1 MERID
6 LRQAGKAF
14 FISKEQGNDTVFPIY
29 YVTNFVQPQSNSAN
43 AYLELLLIG
52 GYDTIT
58 DKYISADDTLLA
70 NVERDLNSDEF
81 DFLAL
86 NNENALKE
94 QGYTI
99 LNYNDTLNKLLAER
113 EGKDTLPA
121 FEIEDGVLKKYNGHD
136 QWVIIPDNVSVIGE
150 GAFERNKVVE
160 KVSFPNSLKS
170 IEKNAFAYCDN
181 LDGVSFKSACQ
192 LESIGIAAFN
202 GCKKMRYF
210 KMPDTVSKIENYAF
224 AQCKNI
230 MEISLPNITV
240 VPFGAFQGCN
250 NLKKVSIDEGVVSI
264 AGEAFWGCTSLEKVS
279 VPSTLVEMGQ
289 AAFNKCSSLKYI
301 ELPEGFNTSV
311 LKYAELPQNCSYNCC
326 IPDYSRYK
334 GMTLSEFFKDIKDT
348 DLDRDFD
355 VGDETFDVLVCC
367 CSPNP
372 QPFSPTK
379 KEPYDYFTDYI
390 YDNVKIVNAKP
401 DKDFVVA
408 DWTGFVEERFDKL
421 KEFSRQYWRGNYDD
435 KDDFTYE
442 WINEIHAWLAGN
454 VCDENYNDF
463 LRVVAGED
471 IPSSKKEE
479 KDLLS
484 TVYGESEELD
494 LTGQEKGRS

>member
-29 YVTNFVQPQSNSAN
+29 YVKCFVQPQSNSAN
-43 AYLELLLIG
+43 AYLELMLIG
-52 GYDTIT
+52 GYDTT
-58 DKYISADDTLLA
+58 TNEYISADDKRLA
-70 NVERDLNSDEF
+70 NVERDINSGEF

-99 LNYNDTLNKLLAER
+99 LNYNDTLNRLLSER
-113 EGKDTLPA
+113 EKNDALPA
-121 FEIEDGVLKKYNGHD
+121 FEIENGVLKKYNGHD
-136 QWVIIPDNVSVIGE
+136 KWVIIPDNVSVIGE

-160 KVSFPNSLKS
+160 SISFPNSLKN
-170 IEKNAFAYCDN
+170 IEKKAFAYCDN
-181 LDGVSFKSACQ
+181 LDGVSFKSECQ
-192 LESIGIAAFN
+192 LESIGVASFFE
-202 GCKKMRYF
+202 CEKMRYF
-210 KMPDTVSKIENYAF
+210 NMPDTVSKIDNYAF
-224 AQCKNI
+224 TYCESLR
-230 MEISLPNITV
+230 EISLPNITV
-240 VPFGAFQGCN
+240 VPFGVFQGCN
-250 NLKKVSIDEGVVSI
+250 SLKKVTIDEGVVSI
-264 AGEAFWGCTSLEKVS
+264 AGHAFWGCTSLEKINL
-279 VPSTLVEMGQ
+279 PSTLVEMGQ

-301 ELPEGFNTSV
+301 ELPENFSTDV
-311 LKYAELPQNCSYNCC
+311 LKYAELPQDCSYNCC

-334 GMTLSEFFKDIKDT
+334 GMTLSEFFKDIKNT

-372 QPFSPTK
+372 KPFSPTK

-421 KEFSRQYWRGNYDD
+421 KAFSRQYWRGDYDD

-442 WINEIHAWLAGN
+442 WITEIQSWLSGN

-471 IPSSKKEE
+471 VSSKKEE

-494 LTGQEKGRS
+494 LTEQERGRS

>member
-1 MERID
+1 MEKID

-43 AYLELLLIG
+43 AYLELMLIG
-52 GYDTIT
+52 GYDTTINE
-58 DKYISADDTLLA
+58 YISADDKRLA
-70 NVERDLNSDEF
+70 NVERDINSGEF

-99 LNYNDTLNKLLAER
+99 LNYNDTLNRLLSER
-113 EGKDTLPA
+113 EKDDTLPA
-121 FEIEDGVLKKYNGHD
+121 FEIENGVLKKYNGHD
-136 QWVIIPDNVSVIGE
+136 EWVIIPDNVSVIGE

-160 KVSFPNSLKS
+160 SISFPKSLKN
-170 IEKNAFAYCDN
+170 IEKKAFAYCDN
-181 LDGVSFKSACQ
+181 LDGVSFKSECQ
-192 LESIGIAAFN
+192 LESIGVASFY
-202 GCKKMRYF
+202 GCEKMRCF
-210 KMPDTVSKIENYAF
+210 NMPDTVSKIDNYAF

-230 MEISLPNITV
+230 MEISLPNITT
-240 VPFGAFQGCN
+240 VPFGAFEGCE
-250 NLKKVSIDEGVVSI
+250 NLKKVTIDEGVISI
-264 AGEAFWGCTSLEKVS
+264 MDNAFWNCTKLEKIS
-279 VPSTLVEMGQ
+279 VPSTLVNIGDG
-289 AAFNKCSSLKYI
+289 AFNKCSSLNYL
-301 ELPEGFNTSV
+301 ELPESFDPSLIKHTG
-311 LKYAELPQNCSYNCC
+311 LPKDCSFVCC

-348 DLDRDFD
+348 DLDRDYD
-355 VGDETFDVLVCC
+355 VGDETFVVLVCC

-372 QPFSPTK
+372 KPFSPTK
-379 KEPYDYFTDYI
+379 KEPYDYFSDYI

-401 DKDFVVA
+401 DKNIVVA
-408 DWTGFVEERFDKL
+408 DWTGFVEEHFDKL
-421 KEFSRQYWRGNYDD
+421 KEFSRHYWRGNYDN

-442 WINEIHAWLAGN
+442 WINEIHAWLAGK

-471 IPSSKKEE
+471 VSSKKEE
-479 KDLLS
+479 TDLLS

-494 LTGQEKGRS
+494 LTVQEKGRS